1 MINYPNG
8 HKHKEV
14 TNNETSA
21 VKSKYHAQKM
31 VVDGITFDS
40 KKEAK
45 RYNELKLL
53 AQSGVITNLRL
64 QVPFILYEKSQYGGV
79 RKYLADFVYTENG
92 IEIVEDVKG
101 CRTKEYL
108 LKKRMV
114 AEKYGIIIKE
124 T

>member
-79 RKYLADFVYTENG
+79 RKYLADFVYIENG

-114 AEKYGIIIKE
+114 AEKYDIIIKE